1 MAGKSPVTASDEQRA
16 GLLALADSRDRGE
29 ADRARAVLLT
39 LVGWT
44 SSKIAEAF
52 GVREDTVRLWR
63 SDFTAG
69 GVAALKTCIAP
80 GPPPVKSEAA
90 LRVVTPLLEEP
101 VADRRN
107 WTIPRL
113 RAEIEAR
120 EGVHISRSQL
130 SKALRKKKFR
140 WRRPRHTLKGRQT
153 ESEVERVGL
162 RLQLRKQQAEAG
174 DIVLLYGDESE
185 ALTHPYLARAW
196 AKSGADL
203 RVPAPGQAKK
213 VAMLGSLDHVTRQLI
228 VHTSPTKRSSDFI
241 AHLEQLDRLFGPQPG
256 RQAKPVVLV
265 EDNGPIHTSK
275 RSLAALAARAHWLTV
290 EWLPKYA
297 PELNEIEP
305 VWRDL
310 KAHHLAH
317 QTFTDVAALDQA
329 IHDAVIDLNC
339 ERTLDPLAKPEKSLL
354 SALGIPARAVS
365 SAAPTKH
372 LSPAFRHQ
380 IAICRERFAP
390 RCANRWLSSAHQT
403 HTGESTSACLHRER
417 RKAAL
422 APQDP
427 ASSLMPSP
435 SMEPYFDIEKTSSD
449 NFKYA
454 SQ

>member
-1 MAGKSPVTASDEQRA
+1 MTQPIQYVPGQ
-16 GLLALADSRDRGE
+16 
-29 ADRARAVLLT
+29 T
-39 LVGWT
+39 LRPC
-44 SSKIAEAF
+44 E
-52 GVREDTVRLWR
+52 
-63 SDFTAG
+63 
-69 GVAALKTCIAP
+69 
-80 GPPPVKSEAA
+80 
-90 LRVVTPLLEEP
+90 
-101 VADRRN
+101 
-107 WTIPRL
+107 
-113 RAEIEAR
+113 
-120 EGVHISRSQL
+120 
-130 SKALRKKKFR
+130 KKFR

-228 VHTSPTKRSSDFI
+228 VHTSLTKRTSDFI
-241 AHLEQLDRLFGPQPG
+241 AHLEQLDRLFGPQPA

-317 QTFTDVAALDQA
+317 QTFTDLPALDQA
-329 IHDAVIDLNC
+329 IHDAVINLNR
-339 ERTLDPLAKPEKSLL
+339 ERIPNPLAMPRI
-354 SALGIPARAVS
+354 SA
-365 SAAPTKH
+365 
-372 LSPAFRHQ
+372 
-380 IAICRERFAP
+380 
-390 RCANRWLSSAHQT
+390 
-403 HTGESTSACLHRER
+403 
-417 RKAAL
+417 
-422 APQDP
+422 
-427 ASSLMPSP
+427 
-435 SMEPYFDIEKTSSD
+435 
-449 NFKYA
+449 
-454 SQ
+454 